1 MSWCQLVSRL
11 ARIYIYIKV
20 FHWSGSLTLSQSHK
34 SHSLRVVA
42 ALSPLSLSQWLINSA
57 NCLASRRIAHHFSLH
72 TPTLPTS
79 SYLCL
84 SNPTLEVPLWQSDLS
99 HEVTP
104 DLSTANNTSHPRSW
118 VGLSDSPI
126 YMVKVTTIFS
136 LINDLYLLVVL
147 IDRIYWIVNWFCWNL
162 FCL

>member
-1 MSWCQLVSRL
+1 MPTRL
-11 ARIYIYIKV
+11 AIRSYLHLYKS
-20 FHWSGSLTLSQSHK
+20 FSLKRVANPKSISQISLSTCCCRSFT
-34 SHSLRVVA
+34 S
-42 ALSPLSLSQWLINSA
+42 LSLSQWLINSA

-136 LINDLYLLVVL
+136 LINDIYLLVVL